1 MAHGRGSQGFAG
13 VVPLVAVVDGGSFRA
28 AASQLGISTAAVSK
42 AVAKLERELDVTLL
56 ERNARR
62 VVLTREGALYLEHAR
77 RALAAM
83 HDAAES
89 VAPAQ
94 AGVRGEVRVTM
105 PFIASRRVIAALP
118 RLLERHG
125 GLSVQLQVTDHRLDP
140 VAQTDV
146 ALRIGAL
153 PDSRLVARR
162 LRSTRWITV
171 AAPEYLARRGVPR
184 DRQALV
190 EHECLRFRAPDGRP
204 TPWSFAASGHVQSQA
219 VHGRLVVDQGE
230 LLLDAALAGLG
241 IAQVM
246 DFMLTTHLHD
256 GRLVEVLAAHAASG
270 PPIHAVGTAA
280 KMRSAAVKASVGMLA
295 AALS

>member
-1 MAHGRGSQGFAG
+1 MAQGRGSQGFAG
-13 VVPLVAVVDGGSFRA
+13 VVPFVAVVDGGSFRA
-28 AASQLGISTAAVSK
+28 AAAQLGISTAAVSK

-62 VVLTREGALYLEHAR
+62 VVLTREGATYLEHAR

-83 HDAAES
+83 HDATES

-94 AGVRGEVRVTM
+94 AGVRGEVRVTV
-105 PFIASRRVIAALP
+105 PFIASRRVLAALP
-118 RLLERHG
+118 RLLDRHG
-125 GLSVQLQVTDHRLDP
+125 ALAVQLQVTDQRLDP
-140 VAQTDV
+140 ATQTDV

-184 DRQALV
+184 DRAALE

-204 TPWSFAASGHVQSQA
+204 TPWSFAVAGRSQSQH

-241 IAQVM
+241 VAQLM
-246 DFMLTTHLHD
+246 DFMLTTQLHE
-256 GRLVEVLAAHAASG
+256 GRLVEVLADHAASG

-280 KMRSAAVKASVGMLA
+280 KMRSAVVKATVAMLHT
-295 AALS
+295 ALS